1 MKNLTSVENF
11 GSIDALEDS
20 ILDEVFQLHPAFTDA
35 TEFKKFLI
43 LGRKGSGKSSIF
55 QKIINEKKY
64 DSFSLGYTFSDYPW
78 HYHDKQSVVGMPDS
92 EKYINSWEYLNLIA
106 LSKIILNKDNSLPYN
121 EKSMAGMI
129 KIEKFI
135 VDSYGSSDPDLA
147 QIFTPSKTLKFKGS
161 LGVDISK
168 VSAKIDAESVPVNYL
183 PLIFQEV
190 NKSLSDIIINALNPD
205 HEYYVCYDGLD
216 LGFDPNS
223 PEYKN
228 RIIGLLRAA
237 RKLNIEA
244 REKEKKLN
252 ILVFLRTD
260 IYDEL
265 QFEDKNKLTVNN
277 SSRIEWSID
286 GLRQLMSKRFTK
298 LLGDDLNKTVE
309 WSDVFNEEELMRG
322 NQRKI
327 QHILDRTF
335 LRPRDLIHFCNEILN
350 NHNNNNRD
358 EIKFSNKDI
367 NNSKNSYSA
376 YFLRE
381 IDDELHKHIPKYKD
395 YLEIFKAIGI
405 LQFSA
410 EDFKTQFEETKKTFK
425 SLPLDSDKILKDF
438 FNFSLL
444 GFYQAGGS
452 GYGGSSY
459 VFKYIKDMSQF
470 NQSTK
475 YKLHAGLAEV
485 LNLKQYQRQK
495 D

>member
-1 MKNLTSVENF
+1 
-11 GSIDALEDS
+11 
-20 ILDEVFQLHPAFTDA
+20 
-35 TEFKKFLI
+35 
-43 LGRKGSGKSSIF
+43 
-55 QKIINEKKY
+55 
-64 DSFSLGYTFSDYPW
+64 
-78 HYHDKQSVVGMPDS
+78 MPDS